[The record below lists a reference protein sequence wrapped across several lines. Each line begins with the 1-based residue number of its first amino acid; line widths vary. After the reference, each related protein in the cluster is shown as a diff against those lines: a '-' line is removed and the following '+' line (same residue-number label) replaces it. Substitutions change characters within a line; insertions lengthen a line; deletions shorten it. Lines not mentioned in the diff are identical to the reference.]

1 MAEDHATY
9 RGSPKHKNCPA
20 RGRKGTLCPE
30 WTHATP
36 VGGLGVDP
44 FGHNWAA
51 TDAHRLFMAS
61 EYDPEG
67 SGKRYATARGV
78 AFVAQPSADGSWHGY
93 PEPWHKVPSELKD
106 KWLAAK
112 IVSTRDLKHYSD
124 FPQRNINWAL
134 ESDDD

>member
-1 MAEDHATY
+1 
-9 RGSPKHKNCPA
+9 
-20 RGRKGTLCPE
+20 
-30 WTHATP
+30 
-36 VGGLGVDP
+36 
-44 FGHNWAA
+44 
-51 TDAHRLFMAS
+51 MAS

-112 IVSTRDLKHYSD
+112 IVSTHDLKHYSD
-124 FPQRNINWAL
+124 FPRTNINWAL